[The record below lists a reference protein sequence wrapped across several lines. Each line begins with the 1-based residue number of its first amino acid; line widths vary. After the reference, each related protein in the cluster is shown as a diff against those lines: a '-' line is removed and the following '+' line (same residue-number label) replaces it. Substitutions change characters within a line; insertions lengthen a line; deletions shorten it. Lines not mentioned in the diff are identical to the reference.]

1 MHFDANGVRPVVEWL
16 MALGRTGLD
25 VINVGCGAGWLEP
38 TLMQFGNVTGTDLSE
53 SVLVRA
59 QERTPEAR
67 FVAGDFMALDFGA
80 AKYDVVVTLEML
92 SHIADQKAFVAKLAH
107 LLKPGGTL
115 IMATQNRPVL
125 QNHNN
130 IPPPEPG
137 QLRKWV
143 DRQELEA
150 LLSEQFEVR
159 EIRTMTPS
167 ASKGLMRLVAGR
179 RVKQLLRAVIGRVVE
194 RQLAAAGF
202 GWTLMAL
209 ARKPAV

>member
-1 MHFDANGVRPVVEWL
+1 M
-16 MALGRTGLD
+16 
-25 VINVGCGAGWLEP
+25 
-38 TLMQFGNVTGTDLSE
+38 
-53 SVLVRA
+53 RA

-92 SHIADQKAFVAKLAH
+92 SHIADQNAFVAKLAH

-143 DRQELEA
+143 DRQELET
-150 LLSEQFEVR
+150 LLREQFEVR